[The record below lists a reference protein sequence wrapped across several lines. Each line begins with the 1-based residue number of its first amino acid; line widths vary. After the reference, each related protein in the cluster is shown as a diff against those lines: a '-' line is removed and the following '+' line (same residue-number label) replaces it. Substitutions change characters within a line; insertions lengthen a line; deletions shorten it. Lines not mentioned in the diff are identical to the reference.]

1 MNWYVHGR
9 SDRCVGFIQDGSV
22 CEGGNCEHLEDGD
35 QAHGFSGEADSFG
48 SEHYLMCKI
57 CYEQFLENRKTEPV
71 DCEDCCMETP
81 RNEGI
86 SYIPYF
92 CEELPR
98 ERNRIF
104 VCNICKELPAHKA
117 RLERDERDMEA
128 DKLEAE
134 MNDNKAHMS
143 REDDGVDELLDD
155 DDIDVYDDPIFE
167 PIEPDE
173 GTDIIDDDD
182 DDDDVIFPDEEQH

>member
-1 MNWYVHGR
+1 MNWYVH
-9 SDRCVGFIQDGSV
+9 STTSRCVGFIQDGSV
-22 CEGGNCEHLEDGD
+22 SEGGNCEHLEDGD
-35 QAHGFSGEADSFG
+35 QAHGYSGEADSFG
-48 SEHYLMCKI
+48 SEIYLMCRP

-86 SYIPYF
+86 SYTPYF
-92 CEELPR
+92 CDELPR

-167 PIEPDE
+167 PVEPDE
-173 GTDIIDDDD
+173 GTDITDDDD
-182 DDDDVIFPDEEQH
+182 DDDDFVFTDEEQH